1 MHLFC
6 LHHAGGTAASFSA
19 WRFPGVDVTKLGYRG
34 REFNSVA
41 EAADQVA
48 QSVAKSPAPRLA
60 LYGHSMGALL
70 AYEAALRLEH
80 TGRVA
85 HVFLAASGPPL
96 STSVGISNIV
106 ALAGSLSERAREVL
120 LEDLALLPSYQ
131 GVNPGRQL
139 RTPVTIIYSSDDP
152 VVPVSE
158 ALRWSSWCATEPRL
172 VDVSSGGHLFH
183 RSNPQVLRVVAAAL
197 S

>member
-85 HVFLAASGPPL
+85 HVFLAASGPHFQHQ
-96 STSVGISNIV
+96 SESRTS
-106 ALAGSLSERAREVL
+106 L
-120 LEDLALLPSYQ
+120 LLLVRYLN
-131 GVNPGRQL
+131 GPGKCCL
-139 RTPVTIIYSSDDP
+139 RIWRCSPPI
-152 VVPVSE
+152 
-158 ALRWSSWCATEPRL
+158 
-172 VDVSSGGHLFH
+172 
-183 RSNPQVLRVVAAAL
+183 RV
-197 S
+197 